1 MELAL
6 GCPLEVFGGFFNGK
20 KTHQLLEM
28 EGTYHT
34 KYHKKYQTKTTN
46 HQKLRFF
53 GIGING
59 GKFVFGHV

>member
-1 MELAL
+1 
-6 GCPLEVFGGFFNGK
+6 
-20 KTHQLLEM
+20 M

-46 HQKLRFF
+46 PQKLRFF